1 LEIKST
7 APTPQARVSST
18 TVSQL
23 WHTTQHGLPKPKKE
37 IARLRAAFGHR
48 VREIEHIGWPPKA
61 IIDLQ
66 AGI

>member
-1 LEIKST
+1 
-7 APTPQARVSST
+7 
-18 TVSQL
+18 L